1 MCEKDIGRERERA
14 RERVREREGDK
25 GSPPISPGRSGD
37 FSQPQA
43 RAPLAWPVRPQ
54 LVYHVP
60 EKEREGESARER
72 ERARGRK
79 REGEGETEREREGER
94 AKGQRDNVVKTCSTD
109 M

>member
-60 EKEREGESARER
+60 ENEREGESARER

-79 REGEGETEREREGER
+79 REGERERERESER
-94 AKGQRDNVVKTCSTD
+94 ESEGSKRQCSKD

>member
-60 EKEREGESARER
+60 EKEREGESARESEREGERERERERGR
-72 ERARGRK
+72 ERAR
-79 REGEGETEREREGER
+79 ER